1 MLVAWEKKYCHA
13 SEKMTREEKGIMSTE
28 ALYSWISLKCCESKV
43 NRNGY
48 MCEQK
53 K

>member
-28 ALYSWISLKCCESKV
+28 AL
-43 NRNGY
+43 
-48 MCEQK
+48 
-53 K
+53 